1 MDEAIISQEITL
13 LLKYSRIS
21 RSAKSWSVPHSMSC
35 TELQVE
41 MMNSFL
47 RMANEKSIEPSKE
60 SILNQISFIL
70 WDHPQLIDNCLGLL
84 DDETKKIRRIKSA
97 TSTRV
102 FWKVPSQSFRGSNQK
117 DYTCTEKFCS
127 CKSFFELAKT
137 TRCDILCKHLVAIRI
152 GTALNFVVEQV
163 VNDTLF
169 ADMMCDWILSELQSS
184 MKPLGQSP
192 SKRPSINTNFPQISC
207 QA

>member
-1 MDEAIISQEITL
+1 MIWPVS
-13 LLKYSRIS
+13 
-21 RSAKSWSVPHSMSC
+21 HSMSC
-35 TELQVE
+35 TEIQVE

-47 RMANEKSIEPSKE
+47 RRGDENAKEPSKD
-60 SILNQISFIL
+60 SVLNQISFIL

-102 FWKVPSQSFRGSNQK
+102 FWKVPSQSFWGSHQK

-137 TRCDILCKHLVAIRI
+137 TRCEILCKHLVAIRI

-169 ADMMCDWILSELQSS
+169 ADMMCDWIWSEHQLLQKPPGQWLS
-184 MKPLGQSP
+184 K
-192 SKRPSINTNFPQISC
+192 
-207 QA
+207 